1 MASRAAWH
9 DNGAMTST
17 PGLSPATRARLE
29 RELQTLRQQRES
41 LAPKLGE
48 DPLGDSADQADLL
61 ERAEV
66 VSRLDRRISEVTD
79 LLYGGPTAEQETG
92 LPSGTRVTLRFDDG
106 STEDM
111 VVVGFADEAEDDDT
125 SSLTADSPLG
135 HALVGRSEGDTVT
148 YRTPRGE
155 ASAQIVKLVLPE

>member
-1 MASRAAWH
+1 
-9 DNGAMTST
+9 MTST

-29 RELQTLRQQRES
+29 RELETLRQQRES

-66 VSRLDRRISEVTD
+66 VSRLDRRISEVTN
-79 LLYGGPTAEQETG
+79 LLYGGPAAEQETG

-111 VVVGFADEAEDDDT
+111 VVVGFADEAEDDT
-125 SSLTADSPLG
+125 SALTADSPLG
-135 HALVGRSEGDTVT
+135 HALVGKSEGDTVT

-155 ASAQIVKLVLPE
+155 ATAQIVKLHLPE

>member
-1 MASRAAWH
+1 
-9 DNGAMTST
+9 MTST

-29 RELQTLRQQRES
+29 RELEQLRKQRSE
-41 LAPKLGE
+41 LLPRLGE
-48 DPLGDSADQADLL
+48 DPLGDSADQADLV

-79 LLYGGPTAEQETG
+79 LLHGQTSAESETG
-92 LPSGTRVTLRFDDG
+92 LPSGTKVTLRFDDG

-111 VVVGFADEAEDDDT
+111 MVVGVAAEADEDDT
-125 SSLTADSPLG
+125 STLTADSPLG
-135 HALVGRSEGDTVT
+135 QALVGHEEGDTVT

-155 ASAQIVKLVLPE
+155 TTVEIVRLTQPE

>member
-1 MASRAAWH
+1 
-9 DNGAMTST
+9 MTST

-29 RELQTLRQQRES
+29 RELEQLRQQRAA
-41 LAPKLGE
+41 LAPRLGD

-66 VSRLDRRISEVTD
+66 ASRLDRRISEVTD
-79 LLYGGPTAEQETG
+79 LLHGAATVEPETG

-111 VVVGFADEAEDDDT
+111 LVVGVADEAEDDT
-125 SSLTADSPLG
+125 STLTADSPLG
-135 HALVGRSEGDTVT
+135 HAIADHQEGDTIT

-155 ASAQIVKLVLPE
+155 ATADIVSLVLPK